1 MNNPYASQPDTAFW
15 RRSVS
20 ALPAEEVD
28 PLTSVP
34 FRIQRTDRIATAGS
48 CFAQHISN
56 MLVGEGFCYF
66 VTENAPA
73 TLGAAD
79 ENFGTFPARFGNIYS
94 PRQLLQLFQRAY
106 GLFAPKDD
114 VWQRDDGQYVDPF
127 RPQIQSR
134 GFDTVEQLLIDRQ
147 VHLAAVR
154 TMFEQCDVFVF
165 TLGLTEAW
173 EASEDGAVFPI
184 APGVVAEGRPHAS
197 YRFRN
202 FSVAEMTADIEAC
215 FSFIKEVNPNIRFI
229 LTVSPVPLVATYES
243 RHVLVSTIYS
253 KSALR
258 VVAEEISHMLPD
270 VAYFPSYEIITG
282 AHARSQYF
290 AEDLREVTPNGVNRV
305 MALFKKHFLGT
316 GTPLTKIARRS
327 TGEGRMKSSSSAIAD
342 RTARDNIHA
351 LQAIICDEEVLDQR

>member
-1 MNNPYASQPDTAFW
+1 MDNPYASQPDTAFW
-15 RRSVS
+15 RRSV
-20 ALPAEEVD
+20 ARLPAEEVD
-28 PLTSVP
+28 PITSVP
-34 FRIQRTDRIATAGS
+34 FRIQRTDCISTAGS

-73 TLGAAD
+73 TPGAAD

-114 VWQRDDGQYVDPF
+114 AWQRHDGKYVDPF
-127 RPQIQSR
+127 RPQIQAQ
-134 GFDTVEQLLIDRQ
+134 GFDTIEQLLIDRQ
-147 VHLAAVR
+147 SHLAAVR
-154 TMFEQCDVFVF
+154 KMFEQCDIFVF

-184 APGVVAEGRPHAS
+184 APGVVAEGRPKAP

-202 FSVAEMTADIEAC
+202 FSVAEMTADIQDC
-215 FSFIKEVNPNIRFI
+215 FSFIREVNPNIRFI
-229 LTVSPVPLVATYES
+229 LTVSPVPLVATYEP
-243 RHVLVSTIYS
+243 RHVLVSTSYS

-258 VVAEEISHMLPD
+258 VVAEEISRTVPN

-282 AHARSQYF
+282 AYARSQFF
-290 AEDLREVTPNGVNRV
+290 ADDLREVTPQGVNRV
-305 MALFKKHFLGT
+305 MTLFKKHFLGT
-316 GTPLTKIARRS
+316 QTPLAKVMARVAEEAPARTILPAEAGVRS
-327 TGEGRMKSSSSAIAD
+327 AS
-342 RTARDNIHA
+342 
-351 LQAIICDEEVLDQR
+351 